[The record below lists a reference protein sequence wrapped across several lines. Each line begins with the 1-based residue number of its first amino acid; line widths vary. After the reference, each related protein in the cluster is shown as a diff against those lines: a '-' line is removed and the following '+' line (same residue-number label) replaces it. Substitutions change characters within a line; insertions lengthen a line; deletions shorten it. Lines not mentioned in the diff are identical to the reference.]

1 MSYPITIYKVE
12 EDDKKECNVV
22 DFFRNYISSKY
33 YVIIES
39 PDYNDGNTLIPF
51 LVDGDKDEQ
60 KPQLIK
66 DDFDKKIIEQYCEN
80 ENLEDKN
87 IDFSC
92 SEDIEFLAILDLKS
106 MKLMETIH
114 SMPIEQLLNRKKA
127 LDVDKIVER
136 IDEKIIENSLKGINE
151 NIPKS
156 AEVFLKIALMLINMI
171 YGLIRKL
178 KKRKIKFQN
187 FQI

>member
-136 IDEKIIENSLKGINE
+136 IDKGH
-151 NIPKS
+151 
-156 AEVFLKIALMLINMI
+156 
-171 YGLIRKL
+171 R
-178 KKRKIKFQN
+178 
-187 FQI
+187 